1 MRKAGNKSPKSTTKA
16 AKTAVRSEIRS
27 FFSPSTGKGGRS
39 SLENMKKAADSYNAD
54 MLPKYHPSDY
64 TKGAALV
71 DGGWMASVPEEQ
83 SRLLSK
89 IYGKENVKSWSADK
103 IHNTYRHLV
112 GREYDAML
120 REKECAQKKANRKV
134 SGQKPS
140 FDVKAM
146 WRANAKPAAGTR
158 DERIG
163 QLTARGISRAD
174 AEKAIAAEDAFRS
187 KQRRMQ
193 TAAPTRKMKAQNKE
207 TYTVCDTKR
216 GKTFATSD
224 EAIAYANERGQRTGE
239 IFAVTQT
246 RKAVTHTYAG
256 RPQKK
261 K

>member
-103 IHNTYRHLV
+103 IHNT
-112 GREYDAML
+112 
-120 REKECAQKKANRKV
+120 
-134 SGQKPS
+134 

-207 TYTVCDTKR
+207 TYTVWDTKR